1 MKSGWLSFL
10 GLFFLRVEL
19 CCRKFLRPGFPRLDS
34 FHGANSYFL
43 LQVVEKGTNKRRG
56 FGFVEFDDYDPVDK
70 ILLQPLHMIGG
81 WKIDIKKAMS
91 RSDLSLVSYSS
102 SSHRHPRPSTGNAHP
117 KF

>member
-1 MKSGWLSFL
+1 MA
-10 GLFFLRVEL
+10 
-19 CCRKFLRPGFPRLDS
+19 PI
-34 FHGANSYFL
+34 HIFL

-102 SSHRHPRPSTGNAHP
+102 SSHRHPRPSTGNAHL